1 MGRAITCER
10 PRFFADGDQ
19 GEATCESTADSRALM
34 SARHLPTFQVGSTI
48 TSEPHVPA
56 NFTAE
61 FHGESGIRSCSCAKV
76 DCQYVVALR
85 SGLTSLQ
92 LLLPFTGWC
101 CRLSPGQPR
110 AQQSCLHP
118 ICRTCTAKHLRHRW
132 AARFG
137 GYAQVNAANLT
148 AQ

>member
-19 GEATCESTADSRALM
+19 GEATFESTADSRASM
-34 SARHLPTFQVGSTI
+34 SAHHLPTFQVGSTI

-76 DCQYVVALR
+76 DCRYVVALR

-92 LLLPFTGWC
+92 LPWPSRTGVAGSLRASPELSKVACIQYIEPALPSICGIGRQHGLANT
-101 CRLSPGQPR
+101 RRSTQP
-110 AQQSCLHP
+110 
-118 ICRTCTAKHLRHRW
+118 I
-132 AARFG
+132 
-137 GYAQVNAANLT
+137 
-148 AQ
+148 